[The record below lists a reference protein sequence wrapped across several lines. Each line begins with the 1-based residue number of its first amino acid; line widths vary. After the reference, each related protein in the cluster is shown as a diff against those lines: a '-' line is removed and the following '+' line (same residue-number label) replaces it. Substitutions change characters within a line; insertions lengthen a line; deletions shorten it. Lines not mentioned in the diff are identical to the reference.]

1 MEDFITRSSEEYKE
15 LRKTA
20 FQALKAVNRLIDEY
34 RPSIF
39 HEVYLT
45 GEEVREMFRISQR
58 SLHPYR
64 DERIIPY
71 TTIGGKF
78 LYPRPRI
85 FDVLERNYTIALI
98 MSTGPGGLSSS
109 WLFCRAIGQADQSS
123 ANAFTVACSE
133 RSQSRSIISRK
144 AV

>member
-20 FQALKAVNRLIDEY
+20 FQALKAVNRLIDEH

-39 HEVYLT
+39 NEVYLT

-58 SLHPYR
+58 SLQTYR

-78 LYPRPRI
+78 LYPQSRI
-85 FDVLERNYTIALI
+85 FEVLERNYIKSL
-98 MSTGPGGLSSS
+98 
-109 WLFCRAIGQADQSS
+109 R
-123 ANAFTVACSE
+123 
-133 RSQSRSIISRK
+133 
-144 AV
+144 